1 MARIKKPE
9 LNLILADKLLAWA
22 DKYDVTKD
30 GYVRG
35 LYEALS
41 TRKNLQV
48 WASLNPI
55 EYLPMPELKAGLA
68 MAKWTRFIT
77 VLRNVLVFLP
87 VALTWA
93 AVGQATTA
101 FSKYLKA
108 NGSDIVNFLDFW
120 QNGYGVLGSEWKIA
134 NVALLDFLIIMVVIV
149 LTLLASVFSR
159 RVTELQIMSEKETDR
174 ERILLSIEI
183 ASYLFDKQKITNVTM
198 NQSLAR
204 AIDKLLN
211 ATDAIEATAKSLEK
225 TSKSK
230 GFN

>member
-1 MARIKKPE
+1 MARVKKPE
-9 LNLILADKLLAWA
+9 LNLILADKLLLWA
-22 DKYDVTKD
+22 EKYDVTSD

-55 EYLPMPELKAGLA
+55 EYLPMPELKAGLN
-68 MAKWTRFIT
+68 MAKWARFIT

-87 VALTWA
+87 VALPWA
-93 AVGQATTA
+93 AVGEATTA
-101 FSKYLKA
+101 FSRYLNE

-120 QNGYGVLGSEWKIA
+120 QNGYGVLGDEWRIA
-134 NVALLDFLIIMVVIV
+134 NVALLAFLIIMAVIA
-149 LTLLASVFSR
+149 LTLLASVVSR
-159 RVTELQIMSEKETDR
+159 RASELQVMAEKVTDR
-174 ERILLSIEI
+174 ERILLSVEI
-183 ASYLFDKQKITNVTM
+183 ASYLFEKQRVTNVTM

-204 AIDKLLN
+204 ALDKLLN
-211 ATDAIEATAKSLEK
+211 ATESIEATAKALEK

-230 GFN
+230 GLN

>member
-55 EYLPMPELKAGLA
+55 EYLPMPELKAGLSLV
-68 MAKWTRFIT
+68 KWTRFIT

-101 FSKYLKA
+101 FSTYLKA
-108 NGSDIVNFLDFW
+108 NGTDIVNFLDFW
-120 QNGYGVLGSEWKIA
+120 QNGYGVLGEEWRIA

-159 RVTELQIMSEKETDR
+159 RVSDVQLAAEKETDR
-174 ERILLSIEI
+174 ERILLSVEI
-183 ASYLFDKQKITNVTM
+183 ASYLFDKQKVTNVTM

-204 AIDKLLN
+204 ALDKLLN
-211 ATDAIEATAKSLEK
+211 ATEAIEATAKALEK

>member
-1 MARIKKPE
+1 MARAKKPE

-35 LYEALS
+35 LYEALTS
-41 TRKNLQV
+41 RKNLQI

-55 EYLPMPELKAGLA
+55 EYLPMPELKAGLS
-68 MAKWTRFIT
+68 MANWTRFIT

-87 VALTWA
+87 VALTWV
-93 AVGQATTA
+93 AVGEATTA
-101 FSKYLKA
+101 FSKYLKD

-120 QNGYGVLGSEWKIA
+120 QNGYGVLDDKWRIA
-134 NVALLDFLIIMVVIV
+134 TIAYLDFLIIMVVIV
-149 LTLLASVFSR
+149 LTLIASYFSR

-174 ERILLSIEI
+174 ERILLSVEI
-183 ASYLFDKQKITNVTM
+183 ASYLFEKQKVTNVTM

-204 AIDKLLN
+204 ALDKLLN
-211 ATDAIEATAKSLEK
+211 ATESIEATAKALEK

-230 GFN
+230 GLN

>member
-9 LNLILADKLLAWA
+9 LNLILAEKLLSWA
-22 DKYDVTKD
+22 DEYDVAND

-35 LYEALS
+35 LHEALS

-55 EYLPMPELKAGLA
+55 EYLPMPELKAGLS

-93 AVGQATTA
+93 AVGEATTA

-120 QNGYGVLGSEWKIA
+120 QNGYGVLDDKWKIA
-134 NVALLDFLIIMVVIV
+134 TVALLDFLIIMVVIV

-159 RVTELQIMSEKETDR
+159 RVSDLQIMAEKETDR
-174 ERILLSIEI
+174 ERILLSVEI
-183 ASYLFDKQKITNVTM
+183 ASYLFDKQKVTNVTM

>member
-1 MARIKKPE
+1 MARTRKPE
-9 LNLILADKLLAWA
+9 LNLILADKLLLWA
-22 DKYDVTKD
+22 EKYDVTSD

-55 EYLPMPELKAGLA
+55 EYLPMPELKAGLN
-68 MAKWTRFIT
+68 MAKWARFIT

-93 AVGQATTA
+93 AVGEATTA
-101 FSKYLKA
+101 FSRYLNE

-120 QNGYGVLGSEWKIA
+120 QNGYGVLGDEWRIA
-134 NVALLDFLIIMVVIV
+134 NVALLAFLIIMAVIA
-149 LTLLASVFSR
+149 LTLLASVVSR
-159 RVTELQIMSEKETDR
+159 RASELQVMAEKVTDR
-174 ERILLSIEI
+174 ERIWLSVEI
-183 ASYLFDKQKITNVTM
+183 ASYLFEKQRVTNVTM

-204 AIDKLLN
+204 ALDKLLN
-211 ATDAIEATAKSLEK
+211 ATESIEATAKALEK

-230 GFN
+230 GLN

>member
-1 MARIKKPE
+1 MARVKKPE
-9 LNLILADKLLAWA
+9 LNLILADKLLSWA
-22 DKYDVTKD
+22 EKYDVAND

-35 LYEALS
+35 LYEALTS
-41 TRKNLQV
+41 RKNLQV

-55 EYLPMPELKAGLA
+55 EYLPMPELKAGLS

-101 FSKYLKA
+101 FSTYLKE

-120 QNGYGVLGSEWKIA
+120 QNGYGILGEEWRIA
-134 NVALLDFLIIMVVIV
+134 NVALLDFYIIMVVIV

-159 RVTELQIMSEKETDR
+159 RVSEMQITSEKETDR
-174 ERILLSIEI
+174 ERILLSVEI
-183 ASYLFDKQKITNVTM
+183 ASYLFDKQKVTNVTM
-198 NQSLAR
+198 NISLAR
-204 AIDKLLN
+204 ALDKLLN
-211 ATDAIEATAKSLEK
+211 ATDAIEATAKALEK

-230 GFN
+230 GLN

>member
-9 LNLILADKLLAWA
+9 LNLILAEKLLSWA
-22 DKYDVTKD
+22 DEYDVAND

-35 LYEALS
+35 LHEALS

-55 EYLPMPELKAGLA
+55 EYLPMPELKAGLS

-93 AVGQATTA
+93 AVGEATTA

-120 QNGYGVLGSEWKIA
+120 QNGYGVLDDKWKIA
-134 NVALLDFLIIMVVIV
+134 TVALLDFLIIMVVIV

-159 RVTELQIMSEKETDR
+159 RVSDLQIIAEKETDR
-174 ERILLSIEI
+174 ERILLSVEI
-183 ASYLFDKQKITNVTM
+183 ASYLFDKQKVTNVTM

-230 GFN
+230 GFD

>member
-1 MARIKKPE
+1 MARAKKPE

-22 DKYDVTKD
+22 DKFDVTSD

-35 LYEALS
+35 LYEALTS
-41 TRKNLQV
+41 RKNLQI

-55 EYLPMPELKAGLA
+55 EYLPMPELKAGLS

-87 VALTWA
+87 VALTWV
-93 AVGQATTA
+93 AVGEATTA
-101 FSKYLKA
+101 FSTYLKD

-120 QNGYGVLGSEWKIA
+120 QNGYGVLDEKWRIA
-134 NVALLDFLIIMVVIV
+134 TIAYLDFLIIMVVIV
-149 LTLLASVFSR
+149 LTLIASVFSR
-159 RVTELQIMSEKETDR
+159 RVTELQIMAEKETDR
-174 ERILLSIEI
+174 ERILLSVEI
-183 ASYLFDKQKITNVTM
+183 ASYLFEKQKVTNVTM

-204 AIDKLLN
+204 ALDKLLN
-211 ATDAIEATAKSLEK
+211 ATESIEATAKALEK

-230 GFN
+230 GLN